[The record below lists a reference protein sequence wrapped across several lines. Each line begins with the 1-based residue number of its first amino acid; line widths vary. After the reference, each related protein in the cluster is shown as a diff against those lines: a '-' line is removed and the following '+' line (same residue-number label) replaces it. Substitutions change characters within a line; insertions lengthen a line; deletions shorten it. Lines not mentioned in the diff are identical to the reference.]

1 MKKFLLALALMMPLA
16 SFSQEED
23 SSKSTKTTFE
33 KFTSKIGTIV
43 KFKDYKLEDVTG
55 KLGSG
60 LMATTYVV
68 HGEVR
73 QVFVGNESS
82 LFLRLTYQ
90 GYQHPERVAF
100 IAYEDVLEIDKAL
113 TELISQSLTDST
125 GDAYYL
131 ENKFKTKDDFHIG
144 YYIQKSVSK
153 KGEESNELRW
163 YVDLDNR
170 YNYSTAF
177 FPSPDGLKAF
187 FTSAIQ
193 KMNEIKSK

>member
-1 MKKFLLALALMMPLA
+1 MKKIVLVLALMMPFA
-16 SFSQEED
+16 SFAQDEE

-33 KFTSKIGTIV
+33 KFTSRIGTIV
-43 KFKDYKLEDVTG
+43 KFKDYKMEDVTG
-55 KLGSG
+55 KVGSG
-60 LMATTYVV
+60 LLATTYTV
-68 HGEVR
+68 HAEIR
-73 QVFVGNESS
+73 QVMIANESS

-90 GYQHPERVAF
+90 GYQHPERIAF

-113 TELISQSLTDST
+113 TELINQSQSDST

-170 YNYSTAF
+170 YNHSTAF
-177 FPSPDGLKAF
+177 FPSPDGLKTL
-187 FTSAIQ
+187 FTTAIQ

>member
-1 MKKFLLALALMMPLA
+1 MKKLLFALALMMPLA

-23 SSKSTKTTFE
+23 SSKSTRTTFE
-33 KFTSKIGTIV
+33 KFTSRIGTIV
-43 KFKDYKLEDVTG
+43 KFKDYKLDDVTG

-60 LMATTYVV
+60 LMATIYVV
-68 HGEVR
+68 HAEVR

-113 TELISQSLTDST
+113 TELINQSQTDST

-131 ENKFKTKDDFHIG
+131 ENKFKTKDDFHVG

-177 FPSPDGLKAF
+177 FTSPDGLKTL
-187 FTSAIQ
+187 FTTAIQ
-193 KMNEIKSK
+193 RMNEIRRK